1 MPAPLDLRWPLGRV
15 WMPATL
21 AHARHW
27 CRVLPSSAC
36 AAGIGQPCS
45 SASFA
50 FAAFEQPSHAS
61 RRTEPVVTTRC
72 LPAQSIIK
80 GGSMA
85 LPSTQ
90 QPTQTAVVLSMCL
103 HVSCAAAWLCAA
115 RERRR
120 SRHANSC
127 GGQSSMPA
135 LERRHRTLLKL
146 LRQTQESARAR
157 PCGQRSLSP
166 WDPVIFS
173 RLTVYRSLRPRA
185 SSRVD

>member
-1 MPAPLDLRWPLGRV
+1 
-15 WMPATL
+15 MPATL

-61 RRTEPVVTTRC
+61 RCIETREPVVTRRC
-72 LPAQSIIK
+72 LPAQSVIK
-80 GGSMA
+80 GGSMP

-115 RERRR
+115 RERWR

-135 LERRHRTLLKL
+135 LERRHHTLLKL
-146 LRQTQESARAR
+146 RRQAQESGHVVKEASRHGIQLSSADD
-157 PCGQRSLSP
+157 SLPQSTAP
-166 WDPVIFS
+166 IIVPR
-173 RLTVYRSLRPRA
+173 RLTVYRSLPQ
-185 SSRVD
+185 SIW

>member
-1 MPAPLDLRWPLGRV
+1 
-15 WMPATL
+15 MPATL

-61 RRTEPVVTTRC
+61 RRTEPVVTRRC
-72 LPAQSIIK
+72 LPAQSVIK
-80 GGSMA
+80 GGSIP

-103 HVSCAAAWLCAA
+103 HVSCAAAWLCAD

-127 GGQSSMPA
+127 GGHARVLCRRSSA
-135 LERRHRTLLKL
+135 GIARSSSCAVRRR
-146 LRQTQESARAR
+146 RAR
-157 PCGQRSLSP
+157 ERGHVVKEASRHGIQLSSADDSLPQSTAP
-166 WDPVIFS
+166 IIVPR
-173 RLTVYRSLRPRA
+173 RLTVYRSL
-185 SSRVD
+185 SQSIW

>member
-1 MPAPLDLRWPLGRV
+1 
-15 WMPATL
+15 MPATL

-61 RRTEPVVTTRC
+61 RRTEPVVTRRC
-72 LPAQSIIK
+72 LPAQSVIK

-103 HVSCAAAWLCAA
+103 LGSCAAAWLCAA
-115 RERRR
+115 HERWR

-135 LERRHRTLLKL
+135 PASHAPQAAPSGAGERASAAMWSKKHLARGSSYLQ
-146 LRQTQESARAR
+146 QTD
-157 PCGQRSLSP
+157 SLPQSTTP
-166 WDPVIFS
+166 IIVPR
-173 RLTVYRSLRPRA
+173 RLTVYRSLPQ
-185 SSRVD
+185 SIW

>member
-1 MPAPLDLRWPLGRV
+1 
-15 WMPATL
+15 MPATL

-61 RRTEPVVTTRC
+61 RRTEPVVTRRC
-72 LPAQSIIK
+72 LPAQSVIK

-115 RERRR
+115 RERWR

-146 LRQTQESARAR
+146 RRQAQESARAR
-157 PCGQRSLSP
+157 PCGQRSISP
-166 WDPVIFS
+166 WDDGIQQTDSLPQSTTPIIVPR
-173 RLTVYRSLRPRA
+173 RLTVYRSLPQ
-185 SSRVD
+185 SIW